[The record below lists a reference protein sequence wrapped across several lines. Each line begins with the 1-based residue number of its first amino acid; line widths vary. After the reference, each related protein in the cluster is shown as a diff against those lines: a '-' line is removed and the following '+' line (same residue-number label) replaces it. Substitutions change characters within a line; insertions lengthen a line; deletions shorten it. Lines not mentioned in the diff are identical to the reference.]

1 LPSCLNLSNSSS
13 EILNRKR
20 PQTQNLQQQQRL
32 KNKYIMAT
40 IKKIELIKQSMSKKV
55 ASGVDTLSDDD
66 VETLK
71 DMLKQLESFDVNL
84 EILTKTLIGTIVSK
98 FKKHEIIGPTAKA
111 LVKKWKSIAKGEVT
125 NNNKEDEGEKKS
137 AAASA
142 SVTKSAKAAATVNKP
157 ERRNSTNTATA
168 EMREQWFSLQPYRQT
183 TCQKLH
189 DILIKTKSTLIKQG
203 INSDAIDHLVVER
216 ATDVEQS
223 IQTKFLSNKTDYL
236 SKARSLCFNI
246 KKNSSLACQIILG
259 QIPSKK
265 LVELSSEELV
275 NDKKRKEIEERKK
288 QVMDSNLL
296 DWDTQNEDKINE
308 MCGITGDLLNASLFT
323 WYVKNVTLL
332 QLIVLCFFFATCY
345 ICFSLF
351 FCHLKKKSNK

>member
-1 LPSCLNLSNSSS
+1 
-13 EILNRKR
+13 
-20 PQTQNLQQQQRL
+20 
-32 KNKYIMAT
+32 MAT

-55 ASGVDTLSDDD
+55 ASGVETLSDDD
-66 VETLK
+66 IETLK
-71 DMLKQLESFDVNL
+71 DMLQQLESFDVNL

-125 NNNKEDEGEKKS
+125 NNNNNNKGEEEEQKP
-137 AAASA
+137 AASA
-142 SVTKSAKAAATVNKP
+142 AKTAKAVAVAAAVKP
-157 ERRNSTNTATA
+157 KRRNSTNAATA

-189 DILIKTKSTLIKQG
+189 DILINTKTSLIKQG
-203 INSDAIDHLVVER
+203 INPDAIDHLVVER

-223 IQTKFLSNKTDYL
+223 IQSKFLSNKTEYL

-265 LVELSSEELV
+265 LVDLSSEELV

-323 WYVKNVTLL
+323 WYVENVNVSNC
-332 QLIVLCFFFATCY
+332 VLVFP
-345 ICFSLF
+345 
-351 FCHLKKKSNK
+351 FCCCC

>member
-1 LPSCLNLSNSSS
+1 
-13 EILNRKR
+13 
-20 PQTQNLQQQQRL
+20 
-32 KNKYIMAT
+32 MAT

-55 ASGVDTLSDDD
+55 ASGVETLSEDD

-71 DMLKQLESFDVNL
+71 DMLQQLESFDVNL

-125 NNNKEDEGEKKS
+125 NSNNSKGEDEEKKPSAAKKS
-137 AAASA
+137 AA
-142 SVTKSAKAAATVNKP
+142 VKP
-157 ERRNSTNTATA
+157 ERRNSTNAATA

-223 IQTKFLSNKTDYL
+223 IQAKFLSNKTDYL

-323 WYVKNVTLL
+323 WYVKTLRL
-332 QLIVLCFFFATCY
+332 ELC
-345 ICFSLF
+345 S
-351 FCHLKKKSNK
+351 FCRCC

>member
-1 LPSCLNLSNSSS
+1 
-13 EILNRKR
+13 
-20 PQTQNLQQQQRL
+20 
-32 KNKYIMAT
+32 MAT

-55 ASGVDTLSDDD
+55 ASGVEILSDDD
-66 VETLK
+66 IETLK
-71 DMLKQLESFDVNL
+71 DMLQQLESFDVNL

-125 NNNKEDEGEKKS
+125 NNNSNNKGEEEEQKP
-137 AAASA
+137 AASA
-142 SVTKSAKAAATVNKP
+142 AKTAVAVAAAVKP
-157 ERRNSTNTATA
+157 KRRNSTNAATA

-189 DILIKTKSTLIKQG
+189 DILINTKTSLIKQG
-203 INSDAIDHLVVER
+203 INPDAIDHLVVER

-223 IQTKFLSNKTDYL
+223 IQAKFLSNKTEYL

-265 LVELSSEELV
+265 LVDLSSEELV

-323 WYVKNVTLL
+323 CGRCKSTKTTSTQKQTRSADEPMTVF
-332 QLIVLCFFFATCY
+332 VLCLACNNRWK
-345 ICFSLF
+345 FS
-351 FCHLKKKSNK
+351 

>member
-1 LPSCLNLSNSSS
+1 
-13 EILNRKR
+13 
-20 PQTQNLQQQQRL
+20 
-32 KNKYIMAT
+32 
-40 IKKIELIKQSMSKKV
+40 MSKKV
-55 ASGVDTLSDDD
+55 ASGVETLSDDD
-66 VETLK
+66 IETLK
-71 DMLKQLESFDVNL
+71 DMLQQLESFDVNL

-125 NNNKEDEGEKKS
+125 NNNSNSKGEEEEQKP
-137 AAASA
+137 AASA
-142 SVTKSAKAAATVNKP
+142 AKTAKAVAAAVKP
-157 ERRNSTNTATA
+157 ERRNSTNAATA

-189 DILIKTKSTLIKQG
+189 DILINTKTSLIKQG
-203 INSDAIDHLVVER
+203 INPDAIDHLVVER

-223 IQTKFLSNKTDYL
+223 IQAKFLSNKTEYL

-323 WYVKNVTLL
+323 WYVENVTSLE
-332 QLIVLCFFFATCY
+332 LCSFFLVVVVVVVDYTD
-345 ICFSLF
+345 
-351 FCHLKKKSNK
+351 

>member
-1 LPSCLNLSNSSS
+1 
-13 EILNRKR
+13 
-20 PQTQNLQQQQRL
+20 
-32 KNKYIMAT
+32 MAT

-55 ASGVDTLSDDD
+55 ASGVEKLSDDD
-66 VETLK
+66 IETLK
-71 DMLKQLESFDVNL
+71 DMLQQLESFDVTL

-125 NNNKEDEGEKKS
+125 NNNSKGEEEEQKP
-137 AAASA
+137 AASA
-142 SVTKSAKAAATVNKP
+142 AKTAAAAAAAVAVKP
-157 ERRNSTNTATA
+157 ERRNSTNAATV

-189 DILIKTKSTLIKQG
+189 DILINTKTSLIKQG
-203 INSDAIDHLVVER
+203 INPDAIDHLVVER

-223 IQTKFLSNKTDYL
+223 IQAKFLSNKTEYL

-265 LVELSSEELV
+265 LVDLSSEELV

-323 WYVKNVTLL
+323 WYVRNITSR
-332 QLIVLCFFFATCY
+332 
-345 ICFSLF
+345 ICAPFSL
-351 FCHLKKKSNK
+351 LLLLLTILIKSKTI

>member
-1 LPSCLNLSNSSS
+1 
-13 EILNRKR
+13 
-20 PQTQNLQQQQRL
+20 
-32 KNKYIMAT
+32 MAT
-40 IKKIELIKQSMSKKV
+40 MKKIELIKQSMSKKV
-55 ASGVDTLSDDD
+55 ASGVETLSDDD
-66 VETLK
+66 IETLK
-71 DMLKQLESFDVNL
+71 DMLQQLESFDVNL

-125 NNNKEDEGEKKS
+125 NNNNNNNSKGEEEEQKPAAS
-137 AAASA
+137 AAAK
-142 SVTKSAKAAATVNKP
+142 TAKAVAAAAAVKP
-157 ERRNSTNTATA
+157 ERRNSTNAATV

-189 DILIKTKSTLIKQG
+189 DILINTKTSLIKQG
-203 INSDAIDHLVVER
+203 INPDAIDHLVVER

-223 IQTKFLSNKTDYL
+223 IQAKFLSNKTEYL

-265 LVELSSEELV
+265 LVDLSSEELV

-323 WYVKNVTLL
+323 WYVENVTSR
-332 QLIVLCFFFATCY
+332 IVL
-345 ICFSLF
+345 LF
-351 FCHLKKKSNK
+351 LDVVVVVDYTD